1 MHDKKTRKMRV
12 FKRKK
17 GNLQIFKLV
26 KFIVNR
32 NSDFLILISKPYF
45 DKYFNLFP
53 VILTLILAKKIAS
66 QNNSDR
72 IPKISIF
79 VNYE

>member
-45 DKYFNLFP
+45 DKYFNLFS
-53 VILTLILAKKIAS
+53 VILTLILA
-66 QNNSDR
+66 
-72 IPKISIF
+72 
-79 VNYE
+79 